1 MGGSE
6 GSPSPSSVSTGGSR
20 LGAARARVDGGMREG
35 WSRAGADDVFYE
47 ASAAGVGVRGACLMT
62 SAWIR
67 YEDRALCGSGH
78 VCITALMYGCGEI
91 RSNVV
96 VLAMPVVK
104 LS

>member
-1 MGGSE
+1 MGARAAQVRPLSAPADPGWGQRERGWMGGCE
-6 GSPSPSSVSTGGSR
+6 RDGAVRERATYSTRRRRPGG
-20 LGAARARVDGGMREG
+20 
-35 WSRAGADDVFYE
+35 
-47 ASAAGVGVRGACLMT
+47 GVRGACLMT